1 MSVTEIE
8 LLKQQ
13 KKEIEDN
20 IVAVNNG
27 EKVGNPME
35 LLNELNA
42 VSNKISDL
50 EYQAKLQEETAQI
63 EAQHVA
69 LVEETKAKTAYLL
82 DTLEIGGL
90 SISQLSASVEAYE
103 ILRDGLQM
111 FIDEKDAKM
120 LEQLKIVKEES
131 AKSIA
136 ELRSANAE
144 LVASIEEREELVVSL
159 RSALANEKDAV
170 EDLESKRAAQQ
181 VIIDE
186 QQAEIDRL
194 NSRVT
199 DLQTEAAIGAREAV
213 KVITSDDLK
222 AKADAYKQAIQDSL
236 IPIYDLHWDEDAK
249 PAQSVYI
256 AKLAKNDETVR
267 FPWTQKSKY
276 REVTAEQAETFRA
289 EATQQV
295 DTISD
300 GVLEVEEQP
309 VTVPAFQEDSTTGGL
324 DQSDIGSEVAGKTV
338 EERLQALEL
347 AVFGK
352 AEVEAA

>member
-1 MSVTEIE
+1 MSVAEIE

-27 EKVGNPME
+27 VKVGNPME

-50 EYQAKLQEETAQI
+50 EYQAQI

-69 LVEETKAKTAYLL
+69 LVEETKAETAYLL
-82 DTLEIGGL
+82 DTLEIGSL
-90 SISQLSASVEAYE
+90 SISQLSASAEAYD
-103 ILRDGLQM
+103 ILRQGLQM

-120 LEQLKIVKEES
+120 LEQLKLVKEEA
-131 AKSIA
+131 AKAIA
-136 ELRSANAE
+136 ELRSTNAE

-181 VIIDE
+181 IIIDE

-199 DLQTEAAIGAREAV
+199 DLQTEAAIGARDAV

-276 REVTAEQAETFRA
+276 REVTAEQANTFRA
-289 EATQQV
+289 EAAQQV

-309 VTVPAFQEDSTTGGL
+309 VTVPAFQSEDSTTGGL
-324 DQSDIGSEVAGKTV
+324 DQSDAGSEVAGKTV

-352 AEVEAA
+352 VEVEAA